1 MFTTPVTKE
10 AVKASCQLET
20 VICDRL
26 AGDPETLRLFV
37 VYVGLLDAL
46 AGGTS
51 GGALLVSYDDLVQMD
66 LDAAHAALA
75 DVAMTLNDDLA
86 GALGLGDL
94 PQAD

>member
-1 MFTTPVTKE
+1 MITTPVTQE
-10 AVKASCQLET
+10 AVKAACQLET
-20 VICDRL
+20 EICNRL

-75 DVAMTLNDDLA
+75 DVTATLSADLA

-94 PQAD
+94 PLAD

>member
-37 VYVGLLDAL
+37 VYV
-46 AGGTS
+46 